1 MKTLDALGWV
11 ATAVFAASYF
21 FRKPAAL
28 YRVQAFA
35 AGLWV
40 VYGLAIRAFPVVT
53 ANVIVMAAALISNSR
68 RRETN
73 IS

>member
-21 FRKPAAL
+21 FRKPSAL
-28 YRVQAFA
+28 YRVQALA

-68 RRETN
+68 RTETN